1 MLIHSIYL
9 IINAIGLVYLARF
22 DHYGLYII
30 IASFWV
36 AASFIKPLTIP
47 AIWTIVIFMTGFAL
61 MRITGIAANVH
72 SSYEL
77 LILSTEIFMAILG
90 VILIKSG

>member
-1 MLIHSIYL
+1 MFTHSIYL
-9 IINAIGLVYLARF
+9 IINAIGLLYLARF

-36 AASFIKPLTIP
+36 AASFIKSLTIP
-47 AIWTIVIFMTGFAL
+47 AIWTIVIFMTSFAL
-61 MRITGIAANVH
+61 IRIAGIAVNAP
-72 SSYEL
+72 SSYQL
-77 LILSTEIFMAILG
+77 LVLFTEIFMAILG